1 MFVTAYETMQFCN
14 LKDNNNM
21 TS

>member
-14 LKDNNNM
+14 LKDNNR